1 MYPPWIHHH
10 GYVTLDKGKARGINK
25 LNHWGLRSG
34 KLELC
39 PILEHTRKKCLAS
52 HCLRTRKMWKIAVCA
67 LHWRVR
73 SSLLTLKTQDNFW
86 GHAPDLIDIFLLFAS
101 ASSSL
106 PCYACAA
113 STPCS
118 YATDEIQRWLLTSN
132 TLVVR
137 RNIYTHAQ

>member
-39 PILEHTRKKCLAS
+39 PILEHTRKKCLAR
-52 HCLRTRKMWKIAVCA
+52 HCLKTRKMWKIAVCA
-67 LHWRVR
+67 LHWRVC
-73 SSLLTLKTQDNFW
+73 SSLLTLRTQDNFW
-86 GHAPDLIDIFLLFAS
+86 GHAPRSQRYISVVCFSKLLTPLLCLCS
-101 ASSSL
+101 
-106 PCYACAA
+106 

-137 RNIYTHAQ
+137 RNTYTHAQ